1 MWRNLCDDIMQK
13 KLESS
18 FLPNILQENEFSLHM
33 YSDWEGVDSHLAL
46 YWVYYHLILQSN
58 IISIKIIIMG
68 ISSISLG
75 ILYFYSFFLSFALK
89 RLYSILS
96 TLLFLCKIP

>member
-1 MWRNLCDDIMQK
+1 MWRNLCDDIMKK

-18 FLPNILQENEFSLHM
+18 FLPNILQENEFLLHM
-33 YSDWEGVDSHLAL
+33 YYVWEGVDPLSASIPLVGSLTSYLDL

-68 ISSISLG
+68 ISSTSLG
-75 ILYFYSFFLSFALK
+75 IVD
-89 RLYSILS
+89 
-96 TLLFLCKIP
+96 